1 MEDLSLGGIGLT
13 DTVYNK
19 KASQSWHISMKV
31 TASDIKSSA
40 TGDISYFIMDQA
52 LRVRFETSIA
62 DFPGFMETDDELIVI
77 LRTKDGTGS
86 APFSFKATANCN
98 SVPVLKD
105 TLKYSTETG
114 DTGYCNLIITV
125 SDSAGNGDTLRVL
138 IHIVPPNRP
147 FTVSDDVVLNGRDEL
162 DLSAAVTP
170 GKHSHCNP
178 SDPLMWTIYCGNFSA

>member
-1 MEDLSLGGIGLT
+1 VIKDSSVTFRWSCFDPDGGSLSYDLFLAIDGGPFFREASGLT
-13 DTVYNK
+13 DTVYTIEK
-19 KASQSWHISMKV
+19 LLRAGTYQWKV

-105 TLKYSTETG
+105 TLKYSPETG

-125 SDSAGNGDTLRVL
+125 SDSAGNGDTLR
-138 IHIVPPNRP
+138 
-147 FTVSDDVVLNGRDEL
+147 
-162 DLSAAVTP
+162 
-170 GKHSHCNP
+170 C
-178 SDPLMWTIYCGNFSA
+178 